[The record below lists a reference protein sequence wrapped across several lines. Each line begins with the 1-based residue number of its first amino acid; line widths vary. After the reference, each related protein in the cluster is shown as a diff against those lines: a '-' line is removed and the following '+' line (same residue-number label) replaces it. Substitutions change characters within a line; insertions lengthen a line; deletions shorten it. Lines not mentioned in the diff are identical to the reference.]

1 MYIIT
6 KKATQY
12 FQAVIVTKKKKP
24 LSSLLLKK
32 QKQINKKQTN
42 LLNYN
47 AIWYIKH

>member
-12 FQAVIVTKKKKP
+12 FQAVIVTKKKP